1 MTAQS
6 VPPRDAPLDP
16 VRSALLLI
24 DVQKGIFHPGAAE
37 TRPYFYQSARDM
49 AVPNMMRLLEAARQ
63 AKMEV
68 VHTVIQSLTADGR
81 DRSLD
86 YKQTGFHFPP
96 GSREAEPCDEVT
108 PAADEIVLP
117 KTSSSLFNSTIFEY
131 LLRNMGLDTVVVTG
145 FLTDQCVDHTVRD
158 GADRGF
164 RMICPVD
171 ACTTDSQERHEAA
184 LRAFRGY
191 CRQVT
196 TADLLAELGQVDRG

>member
-1 MTAQS
+1 MAVQD
-6 VPPRDAPLDP
+6 VPARDAPIDP
-16 VRSALLLI
+16 SRTALLLI

-37 TRPYFYQSARDM
+37 ARPYFYRSANEV
-49 AVPNMMRLLEAARQ
+49 AVPNMARLLAAARK
-63 AKMEV
+63 AEMEV

-86 YKQTGFHFPP
+86 YKQTGFHIAP
-96 GSREAEPCDEVT
+96 GSREAEPCDEVA
-108 PAADEIVLP
+108 PVSDEIVLP

-164 RMICPVD
+164 RMICPTD
-171 ACTTDSQERHEAA
+171 ACTTDSQERHEFA

-196 TADLLAELGQVDRG
+196 TADLLAELG

>member
-1 MTAQS
+1 MAVQE
-6 VPPRDAPLDP
+6 VPARDAPVDP
-16 VRSALLLI
+16 TRTALLLI

-37 TRPYFYQSARDM
+37 ARPYFYRSAREV
-49 AVPNMMRLLEAARQ
+49 AVPNMARLLAAART
-63 AKMEV
+63 AEMEV

-86 YKQTGFHFPP
+86 YKQTGFHFGP
-96 GSREAEPCDEVT
+96 GSPEAEPCDEVA

-131 LLRNMGLDTVVVTG
+131 LMRNMGLDTVIVTG

-164 RMICPVD
+164 RMICPIN
-171 ACTTDSQERHEAA
+171 ACTTDSQERHETA

-191 CRQVT
+191 CRQMT
-196 TADLLAELGQVDRG
+196 TTDLLAELG